1 MSGYLDYLDQ
11 AAMPHMWCPGCGD
24 GNILKALLDAFAALG
39 YRREE
44 IVVVTGIGCWG
55 KADDYVTT
63 NAIHG
68 THGRAL
74 AVATGVK
81 AWNPSLKVVALMGDG
96 DCATIGGNHF
106 IHAARR
112 NIGVTAIVANNL
124 NYGMTGGQ
132 YSGTTPA
139 GSVTSTSP
147 YGHAEEGF
155 DLCALAEA
163 AGANFVART
172 TVYHYRQME
181 KLFED
186 ALREP
191 GFSLVEVVSP
201 CPTYYG
207 RFNRQ
212 GQAAEMWRSLKER
225 ARPAGREDDGD
236 PGAGGAAGHGAP
248 GGATGSAA
256 GGGAASA
263 LSAPILTGCLVR
275 RNRPSFGERYA
286 AVQAAARAGTGKGGE
301 PDGR

>member
-1 MSGYLDYLDQ
+1 MSPSYLDYIDQ
-11 AAMPHMWCPGCGD
+11 SSLPLMWCPGCGD
-24 GNILKALLDAFAALG
+24 GNILKALASAFTNLG
-39 YRREE
+39 LVRES
-44 IVVVTGIGCWG
+44 IVIVTGIGCWG
-55 KADDYVTT
+55 KADDYVAT

-81 AWNPSLKVVALMGDG
+81 AYRPELTVVALMGDG

-139 GSVTSTSP
+139 GSRTSTSP
-147 YGHAEEGF
+147 YGHAEDGF
-155 DLCALAEA
+155 DLCALAAA
-163 AGANFVART
+163 AGANYVART
-172 TVYHYRQME
+172 TVYHFKQME
-181 KLFED
+181 RLFGE

-191 GFSLVEVVSP
+191 GFSLVEVASP

-212 GQAAEMWRSLKER
+212 GEARQMWRSLKDR
-225 ARPAGREDDGD
+225 AKAAPEGSE
-236 PGAGGAAGHGAP
+236 AGGAVFSGPGQAGTDIV
-248 GGATGSAA
+248 TGR
-256 GGGAASA
+256 
-263 LSAPILTGCLVR
+263 LLR
-275 RNRPSFGERYA
+275 RSRPSFATRYA
-286 AVQAAARAGTGKGGE
+286 EVQRLAKAAAGEGGA
-301 PDGR
+301 PDAR

>member
-1 MSGYLDYLDQ
+1 MSPADDELRPAGRGYLEYLDET
-11 AAMPHMWCPGCGD
+11 ALPLMWCAGCGD
-24 GNILKALLDAFAALG
+24 GNILKALCGALASLG
-39 YRREE
+39 RRREDT
-44 IVVVTGIGCWG
+44 VVVTGIGCWG
-55 KADDYVTT
+55 KADDYLRT

-74 AVATGVK
+74 PVATGVK
-81 AWNPSLKVVALMGDG
+81 AYRPDLTVVALMGDG

-112 NIGVTAIVANNL
+112 NIGVTAIVANNF

-139 GSVTSTSP
+139 GSRTSTSP

-155 DLCALAEA
+155 DLCELAAA

-181 KLFED
+181 RLFVE
-186 ALREP
+186 ALQEP
-191 GFSLVEVVSP
+191 GFGLVEVVSP

-212 GQAAEMWRSLKER
+212 GTAREMWRALRDR
-225 ARPAGREDDGD
+225 AVAVGTAGVETLSD
-236 PGAGGAAGHGAP
+236 AAE
-248 GGATGSAA
+248 GSIVI
-256 GGGAASA
+256 GRLHHRS
-263 LSAPILTGCLVR
+263 
-275 RNRPSFGERYA
+275 RPSFAERYA
-286 AVQAAARAGTGKGGE
+286 EVRRKAATPAGEEAPVDAR
-301 PDGR
+301 